1 MSQTVTLQQSGDYL
15 FFVVNQKLYSIPT
28 IYVQEILWLPELSY
42 MNSMP
47 DYIIGSFYNREELIL
62 VLDLDIKQGIEPSKA
77 NINDRIII
85 IQKNQSK
92 LGLRISEIRDVK
104 YISLEEIQIFN
115 EYKLNHSNSITTGI
129 IKSDFE
135 VAHIIQP
142 DFLFKENLNLVSDT
156 PTEIDLIDKS
166 KFINIFSGQSNSDT
180 ILFHQ
185 RRINYSK
192 LTSTNDLSGTFA
204 IAVIKLS
211 DEYLGIDLKYILEF
225 AEINSLT
232 EIPCTPNHIAGCMN
246 LRGDIFILLDLH
258 YILKRIKNPNP
269 EKGNVLVSKKD
280 ELIIGMIVD
289 DLYDV
294 IYIDKNL
301 LVPAPSMVRE
311 ANNEL
316 IKESCVYNNITI
328 GILNIE
334 KLLEEKKLYVE
345 EVI

>member
-1 MSQTVTLQQSGDYL
+1 MSQAITIQQSGDYL
-15 FFVVNQKLYSIPT
+15 FFVVNHKLYSIPT

-62 VLDLDIKQGIEPSKA
+62 VVDLDIKQGIEPSKA

-85 IQKNQSK
+85 IEKNQSK
-92 LGLRISEIRDVK
+92 LGLRISEIRDVQ
-104 YISLEEIQIFN
+104 YISLEEIQIFT
-115 EYKLNHSNSITTGI
+115 EYKTNNSNSITNGI
-129 IKSDFE
+129 IKNDFE

-142 DFLFKENLNLVSDT
+142 DYLFKENWNPIS
-156 PTEIDLIDKS
+156 TESETVDKN
-166 KFINIFSGQSNSDT
+166 KFTNIFNQLSSSDAK
-180 ILFHQ
+180 LFHQ
-185 RRINYSK
+185 RRLNYSK
-192 LTSTNDLSGTFA
+192 LTSTSDLSGTFA

-232 EIPCTPNHIAGCMN
+232 EIPCTPKHIAGCMN

-258 YILKRIKNPNP
+258 YILKGIKNPNP